1 MLNEC
6 YAIIW
11 RNKESKRMPA
21 ITKIIKKVTIF
32 DAIFHKMY
40 VCMYGIL
47 LLYVSVDELKLS
59 LLNLFIHLKISLNI
73 RLFDIFFM
81 RILKHSFPTEICL
94 TKVKACIIT
103 VTICL
108 SV

>member
-1 MLNEC
+1 
-6 YAIIW
+6 
-11 RNKESKRMPA
+11 
-21 ITKIIKKVTIF
+21 
-32 DAIFHKMY
+32 MY